1 MVGPTPAARWLVAL
15 VLGSLVLLSTAACG
29 EETAPA
35 DRVPE
40 LATLLDQVDEAVA
53 DGDDEAARRG
63 VEELMAATEDAR
75 DQGDLDA
82 AEADEILTAADR
94 VLDGLPEEP
103 VEEPTGEPT
112 PAEESPPSE
121 ETQPPPPPEEEGDGE
136 DDKEDKDKEE
146 KDKTKNEDKGKGN
159 GEGKSEDD

>member
-103 VEEPTGEPT
+103 TEEPT

-136 DDKEDKDKEE
+136 DDKEDKEKEEKEE
-146 KDKTKNEDKGKGN
+146 KDKTKDEDKGKGN